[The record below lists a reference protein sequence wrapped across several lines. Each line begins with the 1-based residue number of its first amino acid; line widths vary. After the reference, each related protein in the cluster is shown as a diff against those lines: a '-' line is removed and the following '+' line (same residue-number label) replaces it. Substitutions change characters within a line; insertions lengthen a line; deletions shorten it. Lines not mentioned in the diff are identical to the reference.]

1 VEITRVVV
9 FSLGRFRNRDC
20 PFLNSVQ
27 SFDLKKLQT
36 APELGG
42 CLVPKPQSTSLE
54 EERKSP
60 LELSTNEMNTVSKYK
75 TRTKAAMMHALVNS
89 ERSGIDPHGNK
100 YNLCLQIA
108 RGLMEGKEE
117 RAY

>member
-1 VEITRVVV
+1 
-9 FSLGRFRNRDC
+9 
-20 PFLNSVQ
+20 
-27 SFDLKKLQT
+27 
-36 APELGG
+36 
-42 CLVPKPQSTSLE
+42 
-54 EERKSP
+54 
-60 LELSTNEMNTVSKYK
+60 MNTVSKYK